1 MYTPTHAHILVRIHT
16 CMHTYMHTC
25 IRAYIH
31 ARTRARARAH
41 THTHTHTQESGNLFD
56 SSYERGKPLQF
67 AVGTGRVIK
76 GWDEALLTMRVG
88 GRRMLVI
95 PAELGYGA
103 KGIGPIPPNAD
114 LVFYVELVAIGS

>member
-1 MYTPTHAHILVRIHT
+1 MSA
-16 CMHTYMHTC
+16 
-25 IRAYIH
+25 
-31 ARTRARARAH
+31 
-41 THTHTHTQESGNLFD
+41 Q
-56 SSYERGKPLQF
+56 SSSKLAASAAPKTALQPVAAPAADDITETTSVCDDASRMSATTSSSSRQGGRGKPLQF

>member
-31 ARTRARARAH
+31 ARTRARARARA
-41 THTHTHTQESGNLFD
+41 HTHTHTQESGNLFD